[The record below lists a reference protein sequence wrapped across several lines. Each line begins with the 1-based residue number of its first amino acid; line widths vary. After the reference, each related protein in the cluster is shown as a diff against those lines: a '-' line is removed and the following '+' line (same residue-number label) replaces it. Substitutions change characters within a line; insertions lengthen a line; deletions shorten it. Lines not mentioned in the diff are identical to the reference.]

1 MQENK
6 YRNLDYFS
14 QSYNLCYKNTFCLT
28 NCKENVIS
36 LDKFKMFDRKRK
48 RNACI
53 FFKVLTKCIN
63 FVAENEHNVKERLDL
78 NSKPMKVRFRKETI
92 NRSINT
98 LLIIKGL

>member
-36 LDKFKMFDRKRK
+36 LDKFKIFGKKQK
-48 RNACI
+48 RNV
-53 FFKVLTKCIN
+53 FVSFEMLTKCIN
-63 FVAENEHNVKERLDL
+63 FAAENEHNVKEMLDL
-78 NSKPMKVRFRKETI
+78 NS
-92 NRSINT
+92 NQWRSVFEKRQSIEVLT
-98 LLIIKGL
+98 HY